1 MIIAANRVG
10 KNLDDRWVLSD
21 VSFVIERGERIGL
34 VGPNG
39 SGKTT
44 LLRLLAGVM
53 EPDRGEVF
61 LAKGARI
68 GYLEQIPQADPGAT
82 VQDVL
87 HSPFAELMELER
99 EMERLANR
107 MADPR
112 LDEKRM
118 ERVLNR
124 YQACQEEFE
133 KRGGYEMEARIRRVV
148 RGLNLPEDVPDRP
161 FAALSGGEKT
171 KVGLAQV
178 LLSEPDLLLLDEPTN
193 HLDLAALEWLEDFLS
208 QWRGAVVVVSHDR
221 YFLDRVANWI
231 LDLEDGRCTLYQG
244 NYSHFVKEKEQRLLA
259 EFQAYREQQKKIKKM
274 EEAIKRL
281 RKWANRS
288 NPPNAGLHRRAS
300 NMEKALKRMEML
312 ERPVLERK
320 KIALNFG
327 SQERSGEIV
336 FRLENIYKD
345 YGREPVLRGANLM
358 VRSGKRVAVVGKN
371 GAGKSTLL
379 RLLTGEITPE
389 RGEVYVGPSVKAGYL
404 SQQGW
409 EGDPD
414 MTVLEAF
421 REEVPLDAGTA
432 RQILARFLFYGHSVF
447 RKIRD
452 LSGGE
457 RMRLRLAQLMHREVN
472 ALILDEPTN
481 HLDID
486 SREVLEEAL
495 RDFRGTILAVSHD
508 RYFLNQLFAPVYW
521 LENGTLTRFE
531 GNYDEAR
538 RNRGE
543 W

>member
-1 MIIAANRVG
+1 M
-10 KNLDDRWVLSD
+10 
-21 VSFVIERGERIGL
+21 
-34 VGPNG
+34 
-39 SGKTT
+39 
-44 LLRLLAGVM
+44 
-53 EPDRGEVF
+53 
-61 LAKGARI
+61 
-68 GYLEQIPQADPGAT
+68 
-82 VQDVL
+82 DVL
-87 HSPFAELMELER
+87 RSPFAELMELER
-99 EMERLANR
+99 EMEELANR

-118 ERVLNR
+118 ERILNR

-193 HLDLAALEWLEDFLS
+193 HLDLSALEWLEDFLS

-259 EFQAYREQQKKIKKM
+259 EFQAYREQQKKIKKI

-281 RKWANRS
+281 REWANRS

-300 NMEKALKRMEML
+300 NMEKALKRMELL

-320 KIALNFG
+320 NIALNFG
-327 SQERSGEIV
+327 NQERSGEIV

-345 YGREPVLRGANLM
+345 YGREPVLRGANLA
-358 VRSGKRVAVVGKN
+358 VRFGERVAVVGKN

-379 RLLTGEITPE
+379 RLLTGEIAPD

-421 REEVPLDAGTA
+421 REEVPADAGTA

-447 RKIRD
+447 RKMRD

-457 RMRLRLAQLMHREVN
+457 RMRLRLAQLMHRDVN

-495 RDFRGTILAVSHD
+495 RDFHGTILAVSHD
-508 RYFLNQLFAPVYW
+508 RYVLNRLFAPVYW

-538 RNRGE
+538 RKRAE
-543 W
+543 RKSVQE

>member
-53 EPDRGEVF
+53 APDRGEVF
-61 LAKGARI
+61 LTKGARI
-68 GYLEQIPQADPGAT
+68 GYLEQIPQADPRAT
-82 VQDVL
+82 VLDVL
-87 HSPFAELMELER
+87 RSPFAELMELER
-99 EMERLANR
+99 EMGELANR
-107 MADPR
+107 MADSR

-118 ERVLNR
+118 ERILNR
-124 YQACQEEFE
+124 YQVCQEEFE
-133 KRGGYEMEARIRRVV
+133 KRGGYEMETRIRRVV

-193 HLDLAALEWLEDFLS
+193 HLDLSALEWLEDFLS

-221 YFLDRVANWI
+221 YFLDRVANRI
-231 LDLEDGRCTLYQG
+231 IDLEDGRCTLYQG
-244 NYSHFVKEKEQRLLA
+244 NYTHFVKEKEQRLLA

-281 RKWANRS
+281 REWANRS
-288 NPPNAGLHRRAS
+288 NPPSAGLHRRAS
-300 NMEKALKRMEML
+300 NMEKALKRMELL

-327 SQERSGEIV
+327 HQERSGEIV
-336 FRLENIYKD
+336 FRLENIFKN
-345 YGREPVLRGANLM
+345 YGRKPVLRGANLT
-358 VRSGKRVAVVGKN
+358 VKFGERVAVVGKN

-379 RLLTGEITPE
+379 RLLTGEIAPD
-389 RGEVYVGPSVKAGYL
+389 RGEVYIGPSVQVGYL

-421 REEVPLDAGTA
+421 REEVPADAGTA

-447 RKIRD
+447 RKMRD

-457 RMRLRLAQLMHREVN
+457 RMRLRLAQLMHRDVN

-521 LENGTLTRFE
+521 LENGTLTRYE

-538 RNRGE
+538 RKRVE
-543 W
+543 R

>member
-87 HSPFAELMELER
+87 HSPFAELIKLER

-231 LDLEDGRCTLYQG
+231 LDLEDGRCTLY
-244 NYSHFVKEKEQRLLA
+244 
-259 EFQAYREQQKKIKKM
+259 
-274 EEAIKRL
+274 
-281 RKWANRS
+281 
-288 NPPNAGLHRRAS
+288 
-300 NMEKALKRMEML
+300 
-312 ERPVLERK
+312 
-320 KIALNFG
+320 
-327 SQERSGEIV
+327 
-336 FRLENIYKD
+336 
-345 YGREPVLRGANLM
+345 
-358 VRSGKRVAVVGKN
+358 
-371 GAGKSTLL
+371 
-379 RLLTGEITPE
+379 
-389 RGEVYVGPSVKAGYL
+389 
-404 SQQGW
+404 
-409 EGDPD
+409 
-414 MTVLEAF
+414 
-421 REEVPLDAGTA
+421 
-432 RQILARFLFYGHSVF
+432 
-447 RKIRD
+447 
-452 LSGGE
+452 
-457 RMRLRLAQLMHREVN
+457 
-472 ALILDEPTN
+472 
-481 HLDID
+481 
-486 SREVLEEAL
+486 
-495 RDFRGTILAVSHD
+495 
-508 RYFLNQLFAPVYW
+508 
-521 LENGTLTRFE
+521 
-531 GNYDEAR
+531 
-538 RNRGE
+538 
-543 W
+543 

>member
-53 EPDRGEVF
+53 APDRGEVF
-61 LAKGARI
+61 LTKGARI
-68 GYLEQIPQADPGAT
+68 GYLEQIPQADPRAT
-82 VQDVL
+82 VLDVL
-87 HSPFAELMELER
+87 RSPFAELMELER
-99 EMERLANR
+99 EMGELANR
-107 MADPR
+107 MADSR

-118 ERVLNR
+118 ERILNR
-124 YQACQEEFE
+124 YQVCQEEFE
-133 KRGGYEMEARIRRVV
+133 KRGGYEMETRIRRVV

-193 HLDLAALEWLEDFLS
+193 HLDLSALEWLEDFLS

-221 YFLDRVANWI
+221 YFLDRVANRI
-231 LDLEDGRCTLYQG
+231 IDLEDGRCTLYQG
-244 NYSHFVKEKEQRLLA
+244 NYTHFVKEKEQRLLA

-281 RKWANRS
+281 REWANRS
-288 NPPNAGLHRRAS
+288 NPPSAGLHRRAS
-300 NMEKALKRMEML
+300 NMEKALKRMELL

-327 SQERSGEIV
+327 HQERSGEIV
-336 FRLENIYKD
+336 FRLENIFKN
-345 YGREPVLRGANLM
+345 YGRKPVLRGANLT
-358 VRSGKRVAVVGKN
+358 VKFGERVAVVGKN

-379 RLLTGEITPE
+379 RLLTGEIAPD
-389 RGEVYVGPSVKAGYL
+389 RGEVYIGPSVQAGYL

-421 REEVPLDAGTA
+421 REEVPADAGTA
-432 RQILARFLFYGHSVF
+432 RQILDRFLFYGHSVF
-447 RKIRD
+447 RKMRD

-457 RMRLRLAQLMHREVN
+457 RMRLRLAQLMHRDVN

-521 LENGTLTRFE
+521 LENGTLTRYE

-538 RNRGE
+538 RKRVE
-543 W
+543 R